1 MRSFLSQGGAS
12 QAQAEA
18 PALDRLEQLYVD
30 EAAKATR
37 LAFVLTRD
45 RDAAEDMVHEA
56 FARVA
61 RRVFVLRSSEHARA
75 YLYRTVV
82 NLCRDRAR
90 RHQIDL
96 RARKR
101 IVTSSDFVPS
111 IEVDQRGEIWNAVM
125 ALPLRQRSALFF
137 RYYLDLSEEDAAEA
151 LGCSAGAVKSLVHRA
166 LKTLRS
172 NLKES
177 NSE

>member
-1 MRSFLSQGGAS
+1 VQDGAYEET
-12 QAQAEA
+12 QENAH
-18 PALDRLEQLYVD
+18 ALDRLEQLYVD

-37 LAFVLTRD
+37 LALVLTRD
-45 RDAAEDMVHEA
+45 RHAAEDLVHDA

-61 RRVFVLRSSEHARA
+61 RRMFVLRSSDHARA

-82 NLCRDRAR
+82 NLCRGHAR

-101 IVTSSDFVPS
+101 MVTSSDFAPS
-111 IEVDQRGEIWNAVM
+111 IEVDQRDEIWNALM

-137 RYYLDLSEEDAAEA
+137 RYYIDLSEEDAAEA
-151 LGCSAGAVKSLVHRA
+151 LGCSASAVKSLVHRA
-166 LKTLRS
+166 LKTLRT

-177 NSE
+177 NGD